1 MVISVRWSQLDTSKQ
16 LWVEVDDSKH
26 IAGKPASHVDCHK
39 PMPNLPHTQT
49 PQLLS
54 ECHRDKIHKNIH
66 VRKCLVNAS
75 TISNFSLRFLRGYLI
90 LLLLKTM

>member
-1 MVISVRWSQLDTSKQ
+1 MVILVRWSQLNVSKQ

-26 IAGKPASHVDCHK
+26 IAGKPASYVDYHK

-54 ECHRDKIHKNIH
+54 EYHRDRIHKNIC
-66 VRKCLVNAS
+66 VRKRLVDVS
-75 TISNFSLRFLRGYLI
+75 TISNF
-90 LLLLKTM
+90 